1 MYVYASASACARA
14 WQPVDDSDVGDSRA
28 SGGVVCNA
36 HVHALHQGK
45 HHRYFTTY
53 SIAIAVLPT
62 ASTAGPTALPRAA
75 APTAPPPSSSTLAL
89 GASCT
94 DAATSAIGDR
104 SIKRR
109 IATAHSRGTWS
120 SLRSGSL
127 VDTVRSVNLKRQ
139 KTRKKKKKKRSKRE
153 RKQSSIS
160 NMSSRGKRVET
171 HPKKSYKQSSD
182 RHIQSACYKVR
193 VNTVA

>member
-1 MYVYASASACARA
+1 MCTRARACVCMCVRVCVCACVFACVYVYASASACACA
-14 WQPVDDSDVGDSRA
+14 WQPEDDSGSSDSRA

-75 APTAPPPSSSTLAL
+75 APTASTAGPTALPRAAAPTAPPPSSSTLAL
-89 GASCT
+89 GASCA

-120 SLRSGSL
+120 SLRSGIL
-127 VDTVRSVNLKRQ
+127 VDTVRSVNLKRKKTRK
-139 KTRKKKKKKRSKRE
+139 KTRKKKRSKKD
-153 RKQSSIS
+153 RK
-160 NMSSRGKRVET
+160 
-171 HPKKSYKQSSD
+171 
-182 RHIQSACYKVR
+182 
-193 VNTVA
+193 